1 MCSGEDL
8 AVDDKGRRSGHA
20 KAAPFLLIR
29 IDVVAVAVLA
39 HTGSEGRQIE
49 IEGLGVTFECRN
61 RRGFSCIPFVWF
73 VKQRLVHLPVVSL
86 LARALG
92 RLGSEVRL
100 GVGLAD
106 REIFVDVEDLTGID
120 ILGLE
125 LRVRRTDVAAA
136 ERSAIV
142 RELDDGDRRVRIALR
157 SERLAGQ
164 L

>member
-1 MCSGEDL
+1 MCSGNDL
-8 AVDDKGRRSGHA
+8 AVDDKGRCSAHTQ
-20 KAAPFLLIR
+20 AAAFLLIR
-29 IDVVAVAVLA
+29 IDVRTIAVFA
-39 HTGSEGRQIE
+39 HTRLEGRHIKLKR
-49 IEGLGVTFECRN
+49 LGIALE
-61 RRGFSCIPFVWF
+61 RRGRRRFSCIPFVWF

-120 ILGLE
+120 ILGLQ

-136 ERSAIV
+136 EGSAIV
-142 RELDDGDRRVRIALR
+142 RELDDGDRRVRIAFR
-157 SERLAGQ
+157 PERLAG
-164 L
+164 